1 MMKKLLLL
9 ATTAVSMVA
18 CVDRDPQ
25 DPGVE
30 YAPQM
35 YASIPYD
42 PYSQID
48 PNAYNEDGRNMRL
61 PVPGTVA
68 RQQNGETLPIELALN
83 YPYSKDSLEYAGRV
97 LKNPLSSS
105 DTSVMSQG
113 KDLYTKYCQHCHGEA
128 GDGQGPVAKKYGGV
142 ANLKSV
148 ADKPEGHIYH
158 VITMGKGR
166 MWAHGSQILPKD
178 RWKIVTYV
186 NTLRGYT
193 PPASN

>member
-1 MMKKLLLL
+1 MMKKFFLL
-9 ATTAVSMVA
+9 AVISTAFTA
-18 CVDRDPQ
+18 CVDKDPQ

-30 YAPQM
+30 YASQM
-35 YASIPYD
+35 YHSIPYD

-48 PNAYNEDGRNMRL
+48 PNAYNADGLNMRL
-61 PVPGTVA
+61 PVAGTVS
-68 RQQNGETLPIELALN
+68 RQMNGEDLSIEMSLN
-83 YPYSKDSLEYAGRV
+83 YPFAKDSLEYASKV
-97 LKNPLSSS
+97 LKNPLSMS

-113 KDLYTKYCQHCHGEA
+113 KDLYNKYCQHCHGEA

-148 ADKPEGHIYH
+148 ADKTEGHIYH

-193 PPASN
+193 PPTN

>member
-1 MMKKLLLL
+1 MMKKIFLF
-9 ATTAVSMVA
+9 ACITFSVTA
-18 CVDRDPQ
+18 CVQKDPQ

-35 YASIPYD
+35 YHSIPYD

-48 PNAYNEDGRNMRL
+48 PNSYNADGLNMRL
-61 PVPGTVA
+61 PVPGTVS
-68 RQQNGETLPIELALN
+68 RQQNGEDLSIEMSLN
-83 YPYSKDSLEYAGRV
+83 YPFAKDSLEYASKI
-97 LKNPLSSS
+97 LKNPLSMS

-148 ADKPEGHIYH
+148 ADKTEGHIYH

-193 PPASN
+193 PPTN

>member
-1 MMKKLLLL
+1 MMKKFLLF
-9 ATTAVSMVA
+9 AVITFSLTA
-18 CVDRDPQ
+18 CVDKDPQ

-30 YAPQM
+30 YASQM
-35 YASIPYD
+35 YHSIPYD

-48 PNAYNEDGRNMRL
+48 PNSYNADGLNMRL
-61 PVPGTVA
+61 PVPGTVS
-68 RQQNGETLPIELALN
+68 RQQNGEDLSIEMSLN
-83 YPYSKDSLEYAGRV
+83 YPFAKDSLEYAAKV
-97 LKNPLSSS
+97 LKNPLSMS

-148 ADKPEGHIYH
+148 ADKTEGHIYH

-193 PPASN
+193 PPAN

>member
-1 MMKKLLLL
+1 MMKKFLLF
-9 ATTAVSMVA
+9 AVITFSLTA
-18 CVDRDPQ
+18 CVDKDPQ

-30 YAPQM
+30 YASQM
-35 YASIPYD
+35 YHSLPYD

-48 PNAYNEDGRNMRL
+48 PNSYNADGLNMRL
-61 PVPGTVA
+61 PVPGTVS
-68 RQQNGETLPIELALN
+68 RQQNGEDLSIEMSLN
-83 YPYSKDSLEYAGRV
+83 YPFAKDSLEYAAKV
-97 LKNPLSSS
+97 LKNPLSMS

-113 KDLYTKYCQHCHGEA
+113 KDLYIKYCQHCHGEA

-148 ADKPEGHIYH
+148 ADKTEGHIYH

-193 PPASN
+193 PPAN

>member
-1 MMKKLLLL
+1 MMKKIFLF
-9 ATTAVSMVA
+9 AVITFSVTA
-18 CVDRDPQ
+18 CVQKDPQ

-35 YASIPYD
+35 YHSIPYD

-48 PNAYNEDGRNMRL
+48 PNSYNADGLNMRL
-61 PVPGTVA
+61 PVAGTVS
-68 RQQNGETLPIELALN
+68 RQQNGEDLSIEMSLN
-83 YPYSKDSLEYAGRV
+83 YPFAKDSLEYAAKI
-97 LKNPLSSS
+97 LKNPLSMS

-148 ADKPEGHIYH
+148 ADKTEGHIYH

-193 PPASN
+193 PPTN

>member
-1 MMKKLLLL
+1 MMKKFFLF
-9 ATTAVSMVA
+9 AVISASLTA
-18 CVDRDPQ
+18 CVDKDPQ

-30 YAPQM
+30 YASQM
-35 YASIPYD
+35 YHSIPYD

-48 PNAYNEDGRNMRL
+48 PNSYNADGLNMRL

-68 RQQNGETLPIELALN
+68 RQQNGEDLSIEMSLN
-83 YPYSKDSLEYAGRV
+83 YPFAKDSLDYAAKI
-97 LKNPLSSS
+97 LKNPLSMS

-148 ADKPEGHIYH
+148 ADKTEGHIYH

-193 PPASN
+193 PPAN

>member
-1 MMKKLLLL
+1 MMKKFLLF
-9 ATTAVSMVA
+9 AVITFSLTA
-18 CVDRDPQ
+18 CVDKDPQ

-30 YAPQM
+30 YASQM
-35 YASIPYD
+35 YHSLPYD

-48 PNAYNEDGRNMRL
+48 PNSYNADGLNMRL
-61 PVPGTVA
+61 PVPGTVS
-68 RQQNGETLPIELALN
+68 RQQNGEDLSIEMSLN
-83 YPYSKDSLEYAGRV
+83 YPFAKDSLEYAAKV
-97 LKNPLSSS
+97 LKNPISMS

-148 ADKPEGHIYH
+148 ADKTEGHIYH

-193 PPASN
+193 PPAN

>member
-1 MMKKLLLL
+1 MMKKIFLF
-9 ATTAVSMVA
+9 AVITFSVTA
-18 CVDRDPQ
+18 CVQKDPQ

-35 YASIPYD
+35 YHSIPYD

-48 PNAYNEDGRNMRL
+48 PNSYNADGLNMRL
-61 PVPGTVA
+61 PVAGTVS
-68 RQQNGETLPIELALN
+68 RQQNGEDLSIEMSLN
-83 YPYSKDSLEYAGRV
+83 YPFAKDSLEYASKI
-97 LKNPLSSS
+97 LKNPLSMS

-148 ADKPEGHIYH
+148 ADKTEGHIYH

-193 PPASN
+193 PPTN

>member
-1 MMKKLLLL
+1 MMKKFLLF
-9 ATTAVSMVA
+9 AVITVSLTA
-18 CVDRDPQ
+18 CVDKDPQ

-30 YAPQM
+30 YASQM
-35 YASIPYD
+35 YHSLPYD

-48 PNAYNEDGRNMRL
+48 PNSYNADGLNMRL
-61 PVPGTVA
+61 PVPGTVS
-68 RQQNGETLPIELALN
+68 RQQNGEDLSIEMSLN
-83 YPYSKDSLEYAGRV
+83 YPFAKDSLEYAAKV
-97 LKNPLSSS
+97 LKNPLSMS
-105 DTSVMSQG
+105 DTSVMTQG

-148 ADKPEGHIYH
+148 ADKTEGHIYH

-193 PPASN
+193 PPAN

>member
-1 MMKKLLLL
+1 MMKKIFLF
-9 ATTAVSMVA
+9 AGITFSVTA
-18 CVDRDPQ
+18 CVQKDPQ

-35 YASIPYD
+35 YHSIPYD

-48 PNAYNEDGRNMRL
+48 PNSYNADGLNMRL
-61 PVPGTVA
+61 PVPGTVS
-68 RQQNGETLPIELALN
+68 RQQNGEDLSIEMSLN
-83 YPYSKDSLEYAGRV
+83 YPFAKDSLEYASKI
-97 LKNPLSSS
+97 LKNPLSMS

-148 ADKPEGHIYH
+148 ADKTEGHIYH

-193 PPASN
+193 PPTN

>member
-1 MMKKLLLL
+1 MMKKFLLF
-9 ATTAVSMVA
+9 AVITFSLTA
-18 CVDRDPQ
+18 CVDKDPQ

-30 YAPQM
+30 YASQM
-35 YASIPYD
+35 YHSLPYD

-48 PNAYNEDGRNMRL
+48 PNSYNADGLNMRL
-61 PVPGTVA
+61 PVPGTVS
-68 RQQNGETLPIELALN
+68 RQQNGEDLSIEMSLN
-83 YPYSKDSLEYAGRV
+83 YPFAKDSLEYAAKV
-97 LKNPLSSS
+97 LKNPLSMS

-148 ADKPEGHIYH
+148 ADKTEGHIYH

-193 PPASN
+193 PPAN